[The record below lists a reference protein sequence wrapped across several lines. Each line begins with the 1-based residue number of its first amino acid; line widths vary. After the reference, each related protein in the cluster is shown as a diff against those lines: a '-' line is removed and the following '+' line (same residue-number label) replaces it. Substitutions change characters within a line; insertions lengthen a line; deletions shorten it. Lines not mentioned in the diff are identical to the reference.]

1 MLTRWL
7 LKLADVQHTQDPE
20 VIEEIGR
27 FRYNIYVNE
36 FNFAAHPTADH
47 ERGVILD
54 DNDFDEN
61 VHHFYTGTRA
71 EMMSVFKFQGIQGRD
86 RASGFSSEI
95 FGRPIP
101 RLGGPEYCGG
111 KPDDDPKDSEGQAL
125 YASMVYQ
132 GFEFL
137 AEKHQTDLVFL
148 YCLTWLSPS
157 LPSARLSSLW
167 RRGGWRA
174 ADGPLGHR
182 DVGCRALQKRPVQ
195 S

>member
-27 FRYNIYVNE
+27 FRYNVYVNE

-71 EMMSVFKFQGIQGRD
+71 EMMSVFKFRVFKAGTVP
-86 RASGFSSEI
+86 AEFSVKI
-95 FGRPIP
+95 LGRPFP
-101 RLGGPEYCGG
+101 RLGGPQYCG
-111 KPDDDPKDSEGQAL
+111 S
-125 YASMVYQ
+125 
-132 GFEFL
+132 
-137 AEKHQTDLVFL
+137 
-148 YCLTWLSPS
+148 
-157 LPSARLSSLW
+157 
-167 RRGGWRA
+167 
-174 ADGPLGHR
+174 
-182 DVGCRALQKRPVQ
+182 
-195 S
+195 